1 MASTV
6 SVGDIENQIFGET
19 PSSNP
24 EEVKVETK
32 SEDGKMAGE
41 AGEPC
46 LLADGPSFVSPNSS
60 FDMTT

>member
-41 AGEPC
+41 PC